1 MAPEESILTVQLFSA
16 RLSEMAPIVASRKS
30 FIKIGVRFQVSG
42 VSKQTT
48 EEKNSL
54 PFSCCHLFSVCCP
67 LHLPDT

>member
-1 MAPEESILTVQLFSA
+1 VAPEESILTVQLFSA

-48 EEKNSL
+48 EGRKQPAL
-54 PFSCCHLFSVCCP
+54 
-67 LHLPDT
+67 